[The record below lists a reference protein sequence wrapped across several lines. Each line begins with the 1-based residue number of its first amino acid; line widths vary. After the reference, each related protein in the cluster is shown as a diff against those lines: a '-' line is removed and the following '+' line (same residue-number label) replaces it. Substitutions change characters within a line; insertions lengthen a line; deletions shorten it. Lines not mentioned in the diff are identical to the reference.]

1 MVRLQKQYET
11 ENMVIYNYYPN
22 NGTDYGIFSVDKT
35 TLNFTVECLDPIYPE
50 LFFFKALRKVKD
62 MILENNC
69 KDEEWIIWY

>member
-11 ENMVIYNYYPN
+11 ENAVTYYYYPN

-50 LFFFKALRKVKD
+50 LFFFKALIKVKE
-62 MILENNC
+62 MIANNDC
-69 KDEEWIIWY
+69 KNEASIIWY

>member
-11 ENMVIYNYYPN
+11 ENMVTYNYYPE
-22 NGTDYGIFSVDKT
+22 NGADYGTFSVYKT
-35 TLNFTVECLDPIYPE
+35 TLNFTVESLDPIYPE

-69 KDEEWIIWY
+69 KSEEWIIWY

>member
-22 NGTDYGIFSVDKT
+22 NGIDYGIFSVDKT